1 MNRTAAKVLVGLL
14 IVIVALLAATVW
26 LVHRRAA

>member
-1 MNRTAAKVLVGLL
+1 MERLGE
-14 IVIVALLAATVW
+14 IVIGAMALSLLLMTATVW